1 MEQIPKEIQDKLAQF
16 QGLQSQLQ
24 MMSMQKQQ
32 LMLQSTDI
40 DNALAELGKLNDENI
55 YEAIGPL
62 LIETNKEG
70 SEKKLNDNKE
80 TVSTRIKILEKQEQR
95 ISSKLNELKA
105 ELQSLLKVGEG
116 EGVIT
121 AG

>member
-95 ISSKLNELKA
+95 ISSKLNELKV